1 MPSDRRVLVQMRN
14 HGVLLNLFEDEDAVF
29 LDFNQQ
35 IPVNDRQWHHVVLS
49 WDTSGAVQLVTDLVV
64 IGTREAYGVNKTLP
78 EL

>member
-1 MPSDRRVLVQMRN
+1 MRS
-14 HGVLLNLFEDEDAVF
+14 HGVLLDLFGDEDAVF

-49 WDTSGAVQLVTDLVV
+49 WESSGAVRLVSDLVV
-64 IGTREAYGVNKTLP
+64 IGKRTGYGVNRTLP